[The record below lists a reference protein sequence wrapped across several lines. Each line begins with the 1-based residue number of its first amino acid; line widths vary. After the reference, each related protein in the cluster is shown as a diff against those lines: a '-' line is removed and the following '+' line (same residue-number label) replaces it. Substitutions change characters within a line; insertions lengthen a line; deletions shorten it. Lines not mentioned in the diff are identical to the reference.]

1 MKWRNRLNLEPENKH
16 SLSELE
22 DLEILNE
29 IPSASK
35 GITVLPESYR
45 EVDGLIVKADAG
57 DFTKWVKLNAPEIE
71 ITANEGHSKLALR
84 SGDYW
89 LPLVFLAS
97 DVSLPIYLNVVSN
110 YLYEKMRGA
119 LRGDKA
125 RVHLSAVY
133 EDKKEGKLKRFDFE
147 GDAESLRS
155 AIKKFDLNKFMDE

>member
-1 MKWRNRLNLEPENKH
+1 MNIEPENKH

-22 DLEILNE
+22 DSEILSE

-35 GITVLPESYR
+35 GITVLPEPYR
-45 EVDGLIVKADAG
+45 DVDGLIVKADAG

-97 DVSLPIYLNVVSN
+97 DVSLPLYLNIVSN

-119 LRGDKA
+119 LRGDQA

-133 EDKKEGKLKRFDFE
+133 EDRKEGKIKRFDFE
-147 GDAESLRS
+147 GDVESLKS
-155 AIKKFDLNKFMDE
+155 AIKKFDLNKFMGE